1 MFLMLSFLRSVLVF
15 FNTTLMRQLSSTFTG
30 APAGGGKAAEEAAE
44 AEAAE
49 EEEAPIAAT

>member
-44 AEAAE
+44 AEAAG
-49 EEEAPIAAT
+49 EEEAPIAAA